1 MENKAKI
8 EQLIEKREKDLEFHK
23 RTENRDYIRCIYIF
37 LKDLKSLQEHTEE
50 REVTLKISDLE
61 WFEYEWCYCKCWR
74 IIAENQEE
82 CDCWAKIK
90 RIP

>member
-1 MENKAKI
+1 MNKI
-8 EQLIEKREKDLEFHK
+8 EKLIKKLTDRWYKHPAQK
-23 RTENRDYIRCIYIF
+23 SIPISSVKKMIA
-37 LKDLKSLQEHTEE
+37 SLQEPTKE

-61 WFEYEWCYCKCWR
+61 WFEYEWCYCKCWH